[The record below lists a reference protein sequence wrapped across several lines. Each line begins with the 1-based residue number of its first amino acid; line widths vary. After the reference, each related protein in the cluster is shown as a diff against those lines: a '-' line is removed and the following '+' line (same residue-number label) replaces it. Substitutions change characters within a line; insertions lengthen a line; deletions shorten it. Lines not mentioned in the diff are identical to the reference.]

1 MLVYVATWPRCGN
14 ALTRNLLL
22 LNFRI
27 LTANGYPSDAP
38 KSKRLKPEYFGDFV
52 RYYQVGYPPYIGLQ
66 NNALQRLKDNPQLR
80 RDCAALSEIFFVK
93 THELPPE
100 DPIEGEAY
108 ICMTRHPVRAVAS
121 FKKLRT
127 SYDLSSILAGSY
139 AGGRYDDWHEAWDAC
154 DMPNVTVRYED
165 VVGDPGVLIRPVST
179 LIDRPVP
186 DFIRKMPLAVS
197 KEMNPDRNPGL
208 FLNGWRKV
216 LTELEAARV
225 WAELGETASRYGY
238 DNLTPSVDAADQEN
252 VSALQGDQAVSR

>member
-14 ALTRNLLL
+14 ALTRNLLF
-22 LNFRI
+22 LNFRM

-52 RYYQVGYPPYIGLQ
+52 RYFQVGYPPYIGLQ

-100 DPIEGEAY
+100 DPIEGEAS

-121 FKKLRT
+121 FRKLRAG
-127 SYDLSSILAGSY
+127 YDVSSILAGSY
-139 AGGRYDDWHEAWDAC
+139 AGGRYDDWHDAWDAC

-165 VVGDPGVLIRPVST
+165 VVSDPGVLIHPVSE
-179 LIDRPVP
+179 LINRPAP
-186 DFIRKMPLAVS
+186 HRIREMPMALS
-197 KEMNPDRNPGL
+197 NEMNPDRNPGL
-208 FLNGWRKV
+208 LLDGWRDILSAEEV
-216 LTELEAARV
+216 RQV

-238 DNLTPSVDAADQEN
+238 SELIPSAPPAAEERI
-252 VSALQGDQAVSR
+252 SAAPDE